1 MTFLPIARRE
11 LSVTA
16 RRWGTFWLRSGVAL
30 GVIVAAMWIF
40 LISRHDSQREIG
52 QVIFYVLTGAS
63 LGYCL
68 LAGMRAT
75 ADCLSEEKR
84 EGTLGLLFLTDLR
97 GYDVVVGKLFAN
109 SLNAFYGVLAVVPVL
124 GVPLLMGGVTVGEF
138 GRVAL
143 VLVNTLFFSLCVGMF
158 ASAISQSNRKAIGAT
173 FLVLLVFA
181 AGFPALGSWLA
192 WITEVRTIK
201 PPWFFSSPVFTYMC
215 ALDRPF
221 KTTPEHF
228 YWSLGI
234 IHGLGWMFLGLA
246 SVIAPRAWQ
255 DHPTGVRGLR
265 WRDRWQNWTHG
276 TSDERKKFRED
287 LLNVNAFFWLA
298 SRPRQRVAWV
308 WGALVCVACVWAWGI
323 LKYTDDWLNEGIY
336 VATALL
342 LNAMLKGWV
351 ASESARQLTEDRRIG
366 ALELLLST
374 ALSVREIL
382 TGQRLALQRQFL
394 GPVVVVLCAEFL
406 MWTAGSGSVGGN
418 SSEWRSLWITGMM
431 MLIADLAALYWVGMW
446 QGLSARNPKRAF
458 SAAIMRILVLP
469 WIAFGA
475 FLMFIAVSPSGTR
488 GGMGWDELLGT
499 WFVLGLAA
507 DLGFGLHAR
516 QKLLTEFR
524 LMATQRYQPQ
534 VSVWKRLFG
543 SPGTQP

>member
-1 MTFLPIARRE
+1 MTFLPIVRRE

-40 LISRHDSQREIG
+40 LISRNESQRDIG

-63 LGYCL
+63 LAYCL

-97 GYDVVVGKLFAN
+97 GYDVVGGKLFAN

-158 ASAISQSNRKAIGAT
+158 ASAISKSNRKAIGAT
-173 FLVLLVFA
+173 FFVLLLFA
-181 AGFPALGSWLA
+181 AGSPALGAWVA
-192 WITEVRTIK
+192 WITKGRTIE
-201 PPWFFSSPVFTYMC
+201 PAWYFSSAVYTYVC
-215 ALDRPF
+215 ALDKPF
-221 KTTPEHF
+221 TVQPEGF
-228 YWSLGI
+228 YWSLLV
-234 IHGLGWMFLGLA
+234 IHGSGWIFLVLA
-246 SVIAPRAWQ
+246 SAIAPHAWQ
-255 DHPTGVRGLR
+255 DRSTGVRGLR
-265 WRDRWQNWTHG
+265 WRREWQYLSQGGHR
-276 TSDERKKFRED
+276 ERKTFRNQ
-287 LLNVNAFFWLA
+287 LLNVNPFFWLA

-308 WGALVCVACVWAWGI
+308 WGALFCVACVWAWGL
-323 LKYTDDWLNEGIY
+323 LKYKDDWLNEGIY

-342 LNAMLKGWV
+342 LNSMLKGWV
-351 ASESARQLTEDRRIG
+351 ASEAARRLTEDRRIG

-374 ALSVREIL
+374 PLSVREIL

-406 MWTAGSGSVGGN
+406 MWTAGTDTGGN
-418 SSEWRSLWITGMM
+418 SSEWGSLWIAGMTM
-431 MLIADLAALYWVGMW
+431 FVADLIALYWVGMW
-446 QGLSARNPKRAF
+446 LGLSARNPKRAF
-458 SAAIMRILVLP
+458 SGAIMRVLVLP
-469 WIAFGA
+469 WVAYGA
-475 FLMFIAVSPSGTR
+475 FLMFVALAPRGT
-488 GGMGWDELLGT
+488 GMGWGEFLGT

-507 DLGFGLHAR
+507 DMGFGLHAR
-516 QKLLTEFR
+516 HKLLTEFR
-524 LMATQRYQPQ
+524 LVATQRYQPQ
-534 VSVWKRLFG
+534 ASFWKRLFG
-543 SPGTQP
+543 GDRSGQT